1 MPYHISE
8 LKRTLRGVKRLE
20 IQLRF
25 GGNTK
30 AAVGRLVWDRFFK
43 LKPKSNAK
51 YHVKDLV
58 SLGRD
63 EFKEI
68 LDEYYY
74 FVYFQIYQE
83 RGLSIDSMFDP
94 NLLSLLGL
102 SPFATEID
110 IKNRFRTLAKKY
122 HPDMGGD
129 SEKFIELVE
138 AYDRLTGS

>member
-25 GGNTK
+25 GGNAN
-30 AAVGRLVWDRFFK
+30 AATGRLVWDRFFK
-43 LKPKSNAK
+43 INPKSTAK

-58 SLGRD
+58 GIERD

-68 LDEYYY
+68 LDEYSY
-74 FVYFQIYQE
+74 FVYFQIYRE

-102 SPFATEID
+102 GPFASEVD

-129 SEKFIELVE
+129 SDKFIELVE
-138 AYDRLTGS
+138 AYDRLTGG